1 MKAIRIGPH
10 TVLAGVEWLASQAA
24 TQKEAIDEALIHD
37 PAKKYGITLEGVEAF
52 AVGMTAKSEKAVV
65 GAAWLADSQKDD
77 GDFVLIEPLDGGE
90 YWLCAI
96 KNGIPFY
103 GSDLVGSA
111 RTIEQEARTLLMSG
125 GFRLITPDEQMG
137 QSLGAM
143 ATSYTAA
150 GFEATVKGKGNFKV
164 KLLKDD
170 KKLLLIVVGSMLA
183 LGVAYFGYSMYDEY
197 ATQQKAIAM
206 SKAKNQAK
214 QQQEQQ
220 ARAAAQAEVNA
231 AKDKLMQEQLASIQ
245 SALTAQGGLEAT
257 SRWAG
262 VANNLRAD
270 TAGWNYT
277 EAICDNKG
285 CSFLL
290 APQDGATNKEL
301 FKLFPG
307 ASLDEK
313 GNAEIKLPVQWPTSP
328 VTIAQLRTKGQ
339 FIIDGI
345 SQFQDLKG
353 LGFPVTWT
361 APADVVVNVLIPAA
375 LQNNPM
381 AAGAATAPGVPMPAV
396 KAMESV
402 SVGVTKG
409 TFKIDGVSLWALDGI
424 SKRLT
429 SPEIVYE
436 KLVMSFEP
444 SNPGS
449 LKSWSLEG
457 SYYAKP

>member
-24 TQKEAIDEALIHD
+24 TQKEAVEEALTHD
-37 PAKKYGITLEGVEAF
+37 PAKKYGVILEGVDAF
-52 AVGMTAKSEKAVV
+52 AVGMTAKPEKAVV

-77 GDFVLIEPLDGGE
+77 GDFVLIEPLEGSE
-90 YWLCAI
+90 YWLCAV

-103 GSDLVGSA
+103 GSDLIGSA
-111 RTIEQEARTLLMSG
+111 RTIEQEAKTLLMAG

-137 QSLGAM
+137 QVLGAL

-150 GFEATVKGKGNFKV
+150 GFEATVKGKGSFRV
-164 KLLKDD
+164 KLLKGD
-170 KKLLLIVVGSMLA
+170 KKLLLMVVGGMLA
-183 LGVAYFGYSMYDEY
+183 LGTLYFGWTVYDES
-197 ATQQKAIAM
+197 ATQQNAIAQ
-206 SKAKNQAK
+206 SKAKQQAQ
-214 QQQEQQ
+214 QQQEAQ
-220 ARAAAQAEVNA
+220 ARANAQNEFNA
-231 AKDKLMQEQLASIQ
+231 AKDKMVKEQLSLIQ
-245 SALTAQGGLEAT
+245 TALAARGGLEAT

-262 VANNLRAD
+262 VVNSLRAE

-290 APQDGATNKEL
+290 VPDDGATNKDL

-313 GNAEIKLPVQWPTSP
+313 GYAEIKLPVQWPAGT
-328 VTIAQLRTKGQ
+328 VGVDQLRTKGQ
-339 FIIDGI
+339 FVVDGI
-345 SQFQDLKG
+345 SQFQVLKG
-353 LGFPVTWT
+353 LGFPVAWT
-361 APADVVVNVLIPAA
+361 PLTDVTVSVPLPAA

-381 AAGAATAPGVPMPAV
+381 ATAQTAHTLPVAPM
-396 KAMESV
+396 KTIESV
-402 SVGVTKG
+402 AVGVAKG

-429 SPEIVYE
+429 SPEVVYE
-436 KLVMSFEP
+436 KLTMSFDP
-444 SNPGS
+444 STPGS